1 MPCPRVKPCPVP
13 THRRALSPAISPD
26 DFSPGR
32 PHARRVRLRAWPRT
46 SEHERLPASRNWGQG
61 TWQQGTGNR
70 GQGILRYVPLA
81 ASIIRSPSPFATIRP
96 VLIDRFLPEYHFQS
110 RHSISI
116 QARPDRVYTKVRVLD
131 LSQSRLIRWLL
142 RLRGMPAR
150 ASTLEGLL
158 QLNFTVLGEVEDQEL
173 LLGIAGRFWRLRG
186 DLRRIGP
193 EQFREFDREGFAKAV
208 WSFSV
213 APESSHRTLLSTE
226 TRIQCLDEVSR
237 RRFARYWAV
246 IGPFSGWIRREALMT
261 VKRQSESKA

>member
-1 MPCPRVKPCPVP
+1 M
-13 THRRALSPAISPD
+13 
-26 DFSPGR
+26 
-32 PHARRVRLRAWPRT
+32 
-46 SEHERLPASRNWGQG
+46 
-61 TWQQGTGNR
+61 
-70 GQGILRYVPLA
+70 
-81 ASIIRSPSPFATIRP
+81 
-96 VLIDRFLPEYHFQS
+96 LIDRFLPEYHFQS

-158 QLNFTVLGEVEDQEL
+158 RLNFTVLGEVEDQEL